1 MRVFGRLGLAV
12 ALLGG
17 ALLGPAA
24 QAQAATPPPVADG
37 KNWTVTPVA
46 GGYKIT
52 LKLDAPAPLRD
63 ALPLIAVD
71 GKAVGVAQ
79 QSADQRTATV
89 VSSDRALL
97 KAKDV
102 RLVWS
107 TDGTTDAQNNKRSR
121 AAAGPTDA
129 DWLKAPKGPLLAADP
144 GALGKYAVET
154 AEYNLGDEAVYLPG
168 LGHKSEVRGKVYS
181 PKGAAGARPL
191 VIFLHGRH
199 QVCYGDATEPSEK
212 PWPCAKGEKP
222 IPSYKGYDGPAKA
235 LASNGYQVVSI
246 SANAINGWD
255 SDVVDTGAQARAE
268 LILDHLDLWKKWST
282 VGGGP
287 FGSKFVGKVDLNNV
301 GLMGHSR
308 GGEGVAR
315 AAVLNADRGGKYG
328 VRAVLPLAPT
338 DFARATV
345 PGVAMSVILPYC
357 DGDVSDLQGQKFYDD
372 TRYSVAGDTAPRSTV
387 TVLGANHNF
396 FNTEWT
402 PGQSEAPSND
412 DWYGDD
418 NDKTSPCGAKYAGRL
433 TPKQQQAVG
442 TAYVAGFFRLQLGH
456 EKQFF
461 GLLDGSNSRAAS
473 AGNSVVRVV
482 SQAPAGSRRDLNH
495 FDQPLPYGA
504 VIGSAKATVC
514 AGVDAPAGRA
524 AVATPKCVKND
535 DSSQSPH
542 WVEAYLASK
551 TPTTAVTK
559 LTWTG
564 KNGVVRV
571 NLTAAQRDVRRYAA
585 LSFRAAPDPA
595 GAPRTDLSIRVV
607 DGKGKAVSI
616 PASSLGDALVRMP
629 GSNDSGLPKNLLRTV
644 RVPVSLLKGIDLRDV
659 RVVELRTDRV
669 ASGSV
674 FVSDL
679 AFSKPDLGWSAP
691 SRLPQLS
698 ASSIGKLP
706 EGDSGT
712 RNVDFWVT
720 MSRPSIVPVSVY
732 AETNG
737 DLGSS
742 VSPVA
747 QHLVFKPGQ
756 TRKKVAVAITGNT
769 RDSADAVFSL
779 VLSAPKQALLAA
791 SFGYGTVVDDD
802 PTPTMT
808 IGPATAAENAG
819 SIKFPIKL
827 SAASDNFVYV
837 AGTMKSGTAVLG
849 KDFRNPNDD
858 GSEPQPNDYIDGY
871 VEPGQTTG
879 EIEVKLLDDKL
890 KEPTETF
897 TVTLTESSG
906 ATIKLPITL
915 TGTITDDD

>member
-1 MRVFGRLGLAV
+1 MAN
-12 ALLGG
+12 
-17 ALLGPAA
+17 
-24 QAQAATPPPVADG
+24 G
-37 KNWTVTPVA
+37 KNWDVTPVA

-71 GKAVGVAQ
+71 GKTVGVAK
-79 QSADQRTATV
+79 QSVDQRTATV
-89 VSSDRALL
+89 VSSDPALL

-102 RLVWS
+102 QLVWS
-107 TDGTTDAQNNKRSR
+107 TDGTTDGQDNKRSR
-121 AAAGPTDA
+121 VAAGPTDA

-144 GALGKYAVET
+144 GALGRYAVET

-199 QVCYGDATEPSEK
+199 QVCYGDTTEPSEK

-418 NDKTSPCGAKYAGRL
+418 NDKTSPCGSKYAGRL

-504 VIGSAKATVC
+504 VSGSAKATVC
-514 AGVDAPAGRA
+514 AGVDAPAGRVA
-524 AVATPKCVKND
+524 AATPKCVKNE

-542 WVEAYLASK
+542 WVEAYLAAK
-551 TPTTAVTK
+551 TPTMAVTK

-564 KNGVVRV
+564 RNGVVRV

-595 GAPRTDLSIRVV
+595 GAPKTDLSIRVV

-644 RVPVSLLKGIDLRDV
+644 RIPVSLLKGIDLRDV
-659 RVVELRTDRV
+659 RAVELRTDRV

-691 SRLPQLS
+691 SRLPQVS
-698 ASSIGKLP
+698 ASSIGKIP

-712 RNVDFWVT
+712 RKVDFWVT
-720 MSRPSIVPVSVY
+720 LSRPSIVPVSVY

-737 DLGSS
+737 NLSSS
-742 VSPVA
+742 VGEVA
-747 QHLVFKPGQ
+747 EQLVFKPGQ
-756 TRKKVAVAITGNT
+756 TRKKVTVAITGNT
-769 RDSADAVFSL
+769 RDSVDAEFSL

-819 SIKFPIKL
+819 SLKFPIKL
-827 SAASDNFVYV
+827 SAPSDNFVYV

-849 KDFRNPNDD
+849 TDFRNPNDD
-858 GSEPQPNDYIDGY
+858 GSEPQPIDYIDGY
-871 VEPGQTTG
+871 IEPGQTTG
-879 EIEVKLLDDKL
+879 EIEVKLLDDKV

-897 TVTLTESSG
+897 TVTLTESGG
-906 ATIKLPITL
+906 AEIKLPLTL
-915 TGTITDDD
+915 TGTITDND

>member
-12 ALLGG
+12 VLLGG
-17 ALLGPAA
+17 ALLGPAT
-24 QAQAATPPPVADG
+24 QAHAENTPPPG
-37 KNWTVTPVA
+37 RNWSVKPVA
-46 GGYKIT
+46 GGYE
-52 LKLDAPAPLRD
+52 LKLRLDAPAPLRD
-63 ALPLIAVD
+63 ALPMIAID
-71 GKAVGVAQ
+71 GKPVGVATT
-79 QSADQRTATV
+79 SPDQRTATV
-89 VSSDRALL
+89 VSSDPALAN
-97 KAKDV
+97 AKDV
-102 RLVWS
+102 QLIWS
-107 TDGTTDAQNNKRSR
+107 TDGITDAKDTKRSR
-121 AAAGPTDA
+121 AKAGPTDA
-129 DWLKAPKGPLLAADP
+129 DWLKAPKGPLLSADP
-144 GALGKYAVET
+144 GAAGKYAVET
-154 AEYNLGDEAVYLPG
+154 SEYNLGDEAVYLPG
-168 LGHKSEVRGKVYS
+168 LKHKSEVRGKVYA
-181 PKGAAGARPL
+181 PKGAPGARPL

-199 QVCYGDATEPSEK
+199 SVCYGEATEPSDK
-212 PWPCAKGEKP
+212 PWPCAPGEKP
-222 IPSYKGYDGPAKA
+222 IPSYQGYDGPAKA

-282 VGGGP
+282 LGGGP
-287 FGSKFVGKVDLNNV
+287 FGSKFVGKVDLTTV

-328 VRAVLPLAPT
+328 IRAVLPLAPT
-338 DFARATV
+338 DFARATL

-372 TRYSVAGDTAPRSTV
+372 TRYSVNGDTAPRSTV

-402 PGQSEAPSND
+402 PGQSVAPSDD
-412 DWYGDD
+412 DWYGDA

-482 SQAPAGSRRDLNH
+482 AQAPAGSRRDLNH
-495 FDQPLPYGA
+495 FDKALPYGA
-504 VIGSAKATVC
+504 VSGSAKAVVC

-524 AVATPKCVKND
+524 AAATPKCVKSED
-535 DSSQSPH
+535 GSQSPH
-542 WVEAYLASK
+542 WVEAYLAAK

-571 NLTAAQRDVRRYAA
+571 PLTAAQRDVRRYAA

-607 DGKGKAVSI
+607 DGKGHAVSI
-616 PASSLGDALVRMP
+616 PASTLGDALVRMP

-644 RVPVSLLKGIDLRDV
+644 RIPVSSLKGIDLRDV
-659 RVVELRTDRV
+659 RAVELRTDRT
-669 ASGSV
+669 ATGSV

-679 AFSKPDLGWSAP
+679 AFSKPDLGRSAP

-698 ASSIGKLP
+698 ASSIGKIP
-706 EGDSGT
+706 EGDSGSKT
-712 RNVDFWVT
+712 VNFWVT
-720 MSRPSIVPVSVY
+720 LSRPSPRPVSVY

-737 DLGSS
+737 NLSSS
-742 VSPVA
+742 VSEIA
-747 QHLVFKPGQ
+747 EHLVFKPGE
-756 TRKKVAVAITGNT
+756 TRKKVPVTITGNK
-769 RDSADAVFSL
+769 RDSDDAEFSL
-779 VLSAPKQALLAA
+779 VLSAPTEGLLAR
-791 SFGYGTVVDDD
+791 SFGDGIVVDDD

-808 IGPATAAENAG
+808 VGPGTAAENAG
-819 SIKFPIKL
+819 TIKFPIKL
-827 SAASDNFVYV
+827 SSPSDNYVFVS
-837 AGTMKSGTAVLG
+837 GTLKSGTAVLG
-849 KDFRNPNDD
+849 KDFRSPYDD
-858 GSEPQPNDYIDGY
+858 GSEPQPVDYIDGS
-871 VEPGQTTG
+871 VEPGQTSGTL
-879 EIEVKLLDDKL
+879 EVTLLDDKL
-890 KEPTETF
+890 KESPETF
-897 TVTLTESSG
+897 TVNLTEAG
-906 ATIKLPITL
+906 GGEINLPLNL
-915 TGTITDDD
+915 TGTITDND